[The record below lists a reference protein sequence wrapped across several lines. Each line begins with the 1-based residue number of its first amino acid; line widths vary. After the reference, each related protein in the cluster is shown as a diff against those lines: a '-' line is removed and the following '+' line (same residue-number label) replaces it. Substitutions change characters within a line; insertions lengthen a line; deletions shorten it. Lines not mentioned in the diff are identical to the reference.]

1 MPDERQSG
9 LKWVG
14 ATRVLCVVVV
24 VLMLVAIVY
33 AGGIVWSDWANIS
46 V

>member
-1 MPDERQSG
+1 MPDERESAPR
-9 LKWVG
+9 WAG

-33 AGGIVWSDWANIS
+33 AGGIVWSDWGHIY